1 MALFRNTLKKLL
13 SSSEAT
19 IINLPCLHTRKCN
32 YVNVYMKW
40 KKDSYYDSIPHILYS
55 PFLKPITSLTNII
68 SQYPNAC
75 IPVSAVSKR
84 GLELDVPVKVARFL
98 RLYPSIFEEFV
109 GPQYNHPWFR
119 LTPQAL
125 ALHEEERAVYCDRK
139 KDIWMRLKKLILMSR
154 GRVLPLRVIQGL
166 RWYLGLPE
174 SSFDEGFDS
183 DLGFE
188 LVEMEDGE
196 KGLGVVSDERVL
208 SVMEMNAMEKGTRD
222 DEEGSI
228 EAIEFPLYPSKG
240 LRLKRKIENWI
251 DEFQKA
257 PYVSP
262 YEDSSNLDPTSDSSE
277 KRVVGVLH
285 ELLSLF
291 VEHSA
296 ERKKL
301 LCLRKFLGL
310 PQKFYKAFERHHHIF
325 YLSLRNKTCTAI
337 LKQAYNQN
345 SGIEV
350 HPLLRVRKKYVK
362 LMKESEVILKNRRM
376 KTRGVRHED
385 VGLDLDLDSVERETQ
400 N

>member
-13 SSSEAT
+13 SSSEA
-19 IINLPCLHTRKCN
+19 IIVNLPCHHSCKCN

-40 KKDSYYDSIPHILYS
+40 KKDSYYDSIPDILYS
-55 PFLKPITSLTNII
+55 PFLKPITSLINII
-68 SQYPNAC
+68 SQHPNAC

-125 ALHEEERAVYCDRK
+125 ELHEEERAVYCDRQ

-166 RWYLGLPE
+166 RWYLGLPQ

-208 SVMEMNAMEKGTRD
+208 SVMEMNAMEKGTWD

-228 EAIEFPLYPSKG
+228 KAIEFPLYPSKG

-251 DEFQKA
+251 DEYQKA

-262 YEDSSNLDPTSDSSE
+262 YEDSSNLDPTSDASE

-301 LCLRKFLGL
+301 LCLRKCLGL
-310 PQKFYKAFERHHHIF
+310 PQKFYKAFERHPHIF

-337 LKQAYNQN
+337 LKQAYNQD
-345 SGIEV
+345 SGIEA

-376 KTRGVRHED
+376 KTRRVHHEH

>member
-154 GRVLPLRVIQGL
+154 GRVLPLR
-166 RWYLGLPE
+166 
-174 SSFDEGFDS
+174 
-183 DLGFE
+183 
-188 LVEMEDGE
+188 MEDGE

-310 PQKFYKAFERHHHIF
+310 PQKFYKAFERHPHIF

>member
-1 MALFRNTLKKLL
+1 M
-13 SSSEAT
+13 
-19 IINLPCLHTRKCN
+19 
-32 YVNVYMKW
+32 NVYMKW

-174 SSFDEGFDS
+174 SSIDEGFDS

-262 YEDSSNLDPTSDSSE
+262 YEDSSNLDPTSDASE

-310 PQKFYKAFERHHHIF
+310 PQKFYKAFERHPHIF

-350 HPLLRVRKKYVK
+350 HPLLSVRKKYVK

-376 KTRGVRHED
+376 KTRGVHHED
-385 VGLDLDLDSVERETQ
+385 VGLDLHLDCVERETQ

>member
-13 SSSEAT
+13 SSSEAA

-174 SSFDEGFDS
+174 SSIDEGFDS

-262 YEDSSNLDPTSDSSE
+262 YEDSSNLDPTSDASE
-277 KRVVGVLH
+277 KRVVSVLH
-285 ELLSLF
+285 ELLSIF

-301 LCLRKFLGL
+301 LCLRNSWGCRRSLQSKL
-310 PQKFYKAFERHHHIF
+310 RHRGPSA
-325 YLSLRNKTCTAI
+325 LECKKEVCQVDEGVGSD
-337 LKQAYNQN
+337 
-345 SGIEV
+345 IE
-350 HPLLRVRKKYVK
+350 
-362 LMKESEVILKNRRM
+362 EQ
-376 KTRGVRHED
+376 ED
-385 VGLDLDLDSVERETQ
+385 EDQRCSS
-400 N
+400 